1 MTTLLNILLLVA
13 VALSITGVVNRTRAR
28 LAGRR
33 GPRFTQHL
41 HNTALLLRK
50 GAVYSTTTSALFRTA
65 PALYLAAAVTALLF
79 IPVGDL
85 PPVVSFPGDLV
96 CFIYLLALSRAALI
110 LAAMDTGSSFE
121 GMGASR
127 EALYGALVEPALL
140 LTTATLALM
149 TGHTS
154 FAAIFSAA
162 TPVEVR
168 FTIILLLL
176 GYLLTKIFIVE
187 QGRIP
192 VDDPRTHLELTM
204 IHEVM
209 CLDYGG
215 IDLAFI
221 QIAGWLKGAAL
232 AVLAWRHAAAG
243 RRAALVVGRTAGRA
257 AAGPGRRR
265 RRIDAGAQQTLAQR
279 NLSAHHRRTRR
290 ADLLH
295 GDAAAPQYR
304 YPMILALVLLYVVS
318 LVYISITE
326 RFRSYASLVGLQ
338 GWLLLAIA
346 LVRLQ
351 QIEIWSLLFVV
362 AETLL
367 FKAIVVP
374 AILFAVIRRTKI
386 NRIAAS
392 GTSQFNSLVLSL
404 AALVASISVTYCI
417 AEETINLVFFGVA
430 LYALLSG
437 LILIVVRTRIFSHM
451 VGFLVIENGVFLFSM
466 AVGVEMPSMIEIA
479 IMLDILISIL
489 MLGLFLTK
497 IGARFRIGDTDLLTN
512 VKD

>member
-1 MTTLLNILLLVA
+1 
-13 VALSITGVVNRTRAR
+13 
-28 LAGRR
+28 
-33 GPRFTQHL
+33 
-41 HNTALLLRK
+41 
-50 GAVYSTTTSALFRTA
+50 
-65 PALYLAAAVTALLF
+65 
-79 IPVGDL
+79 
-85 PPVVSFPGDLV
+85 
-96 CFIYLLALSRAALI
+96 
-110 LAAMDTGSSFE
+110 
-121 GMGASR
+121 
-127 EALYGALVEPALL
+127 
-140 LTTATLALM
+140 
-149 TGHTS
+149 
-154 FAAIFSAA
+154 
-162 TPVEVR
+162 
-168 FTIILLLL
+168 
-176 GYLLTKIFIVE
+176 
-187 QGRIP
+187 
-192 VDDPRTHLELTM
+192 
-204 IHEVM
+204 
-209 CLDYGG
+209 
-215 IDLAFI
+215 
-221 QIAGWLKGAAL
+221 
-232 AVLAWRHAAAG
+232 
-243 RRAALVVGRTAGRA
+243 
-257 AAGPGRRR
+257 
-265 RRIDAGAQQTLAQR
+265 
-279 NLSAHHRRTRR
+279 
-290 ADLLH
+290 
-295 GDAAAPQYR
+295 
-304 YPMILALVLLYVVS
+304 MILALVLLYVVS

-392 GTSQFNSLVLSL
+392 GTSQFNSLVLS
-404 AALVASISVTYCI
+404 LVASISVTYCI